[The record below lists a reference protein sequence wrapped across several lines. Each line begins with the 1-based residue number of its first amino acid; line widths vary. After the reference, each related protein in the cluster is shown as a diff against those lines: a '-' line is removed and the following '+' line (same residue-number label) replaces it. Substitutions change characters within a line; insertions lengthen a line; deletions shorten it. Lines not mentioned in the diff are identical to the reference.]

1 MRSWIARRGVGLAA
15 FCIFMLPAVQAL
27 AWGQQAHRAIALIAD
42 RILEKSDPAA
52 RAKLRALLA
61 TDKENRFTKTDIA
74 SEATWAD
81 VLMEKSEEARF
92 ATTPWHSARLKAD
105 NPDLAAVCF
114 GRKPLPEGY
123 PASHGPRENCVVDK
137 VAQFEAELQNADTA
151 PGERVAALQFLL
163 NLVGDLHDPLEAID
177 YGDQGGRCVAVQIG
191 GKSPVRLSA
200 YWQETLVTELVGRD
214 PAKGAAQIVA
224 TVPAADLQ
232 KWADGKP
239 EEWLRETYD
248 VAKAVTYGFARDKPA
263 GKQNL
268 PAGKGEAAGCG
279 EAELYRVGLDYETKA
294 LAAVKLQLAKAG
306 DRLAFVL
313 RTSLK

>member
-1 MRSWIARRGVGLAA
+1 MRRGIARGGAIAAASCVLVLAA
-15 FCIFMLPAVQAL
+15 GPAL
-27 AWGQQAHRAIALIAD
+27 AWGPQAHRAIALIAD
-42 RILEKSDPAA
+42 RILEKSDPVA

-74 SEATWAD
+74 SEATWPD
-81 VLMEKSEEARF
+81 VLTEKSEEARY
-92 ATTPWHSARLKAD
+92 ATTPWHSARLKPD
-105 NPDLAAVCF
+105 NPDLAAACF

-137 VAQFEAELQNADTA
+137 VTQFEAELQNPDTA
-151 PGERVAALQFLL
+151 PGEQVAALQFLL

-177 YGDQGGRCVAVQIG
+177 YGDQGGRCAVVQIG
-191 GKSPVRLSA
+191 GKPPVRLST
-200 YWQETLVTELVGRD
+200 YWQETLVTEVVGRD
-214 PAKGAAQIVA
+214 PAKGAAQILA
-224 TVPAADLQ
+224 TVAPADLQ

-239 EEWLRETYD
+239 EDWLRETYD
-248 VAKAVTYGFARDKPA
+248 VAKAVTYGFGRDKPA

-279 EAELYRVGLDYETKA
+279 EAELYRAGLDYETKA
-294 LAAVKLQLAKAG
+294 LAAVKLQLGKAG